1 MARRTPIRNR
11 RAIVAIQGEWMQRT
25 LACPFFRKAFGW
37 CVPIGGLAGLIGL
50 GGGEFRLPVL
60 MHGIGFDAKSA
71 VPLNL
76 MISLVTLTCAM
87 ISRSGSVSFGAI
99 VPHSP
104 EVIGLAVGGM
114 ASAVYSVHL
123 VRRLSGARLVQLIA
137 FLLIAIG
144 ALLLWEAA
152 FPFQYTSPLP
162 ASVTAHL
169 LSGVAIGA
177 GIGLVSSVLGVAGG
191 ELLIPTLIFIFGAD
205 IRTAGSAS
213 ILISLGIVLMGL
225 WRYWRS
231 DAIPQGRGI
240 QRITF
245 AMSAGSIIGATL
257 GGLAVTFAPI
267 GFLKLFL
274 GCVLIAAAGKTMI
287 SHRR

>member
-1 MARRTPIRNR
+1 MRH
-11 RAIVAIQGEWMQRT
+11 T

-60 MHGIGFDAKSA
+60 MHTVGFEAKSA

-76 MISLVTLTCAM
+76 IISLMTLSFAM
-87 ISRSGSVSFGAI
+87 MSRSGVISMAAI
-99 VPHSP
+99 VPYTP
-104 EVIGLAVGGM
+104 EVIGLAAGGM
-114 ASAVYSVHL
+114 MSALYGVRL
-123 VRRLSGARLVQLIA
+123 VRKLSSERLVR
-137 FLLIAIG
+137 LIAILLLG
-144 ALLLWEAA
+144 IGVLLLWEVV
-152 FPFQYTSPLP
+152 FPFQYASPLP
-162 ASVTAHL
+162 AGATAHL
-169 LSGVAIGA
+169 SAGIAIGI

-231 DAIPQGRGI
+231 SAIPSGRGI

-245 AMSAGSIIGATL
+245 AMSAGSTLGATL
-257 GGLAVTFAPI
+257 GGLAVIHAPV
-267 GFLKLFL
+267 GFLKLLL
-274 GCVLIAAAGKTMI
+274 GTVLIFAAAKTMAT
-287 SHRR
+287 HR